1 MEKTRDVGTEGLG
14 IERQRD
20 GEKQG
25 RRERGTV
32 GWRERRKDG
41 GIREWRNTGTWGWRF

>member
-20 GEKQG
+20 GENQG
-25 RRERGTV
+25 RRDRGTV
-32 GWRERRKDG
+32 GLSDRGLEKTRDVG
-41 GIREWRNTGTWGWRF
+41 S